1 MWKFKHLFMNT
12 ETGAEAPAGNAGG
25 IMLVMAMVLKI
36 RAAVLLLVL
45 RYSAPARAKKA
56 RMTGYLKNTALWAM
70 TENSTLKAQPAN
82 WRMLTRTLKS
92 AWAAGTRRR
101 KLLMSMRQR

>member
-12 ETGAEAPAGNAGG
+12 ETGAEAPAGNAGRG
-25 IMLVMAMVLKI
+25 DGGNGDGTQNPGGGTPAGTS
-36 RAAVLLLVL
+36 LL
-45 RYSAPARAKKA
+45 S
-56 RMTGYLKNTALWAM
+56 TLWAM